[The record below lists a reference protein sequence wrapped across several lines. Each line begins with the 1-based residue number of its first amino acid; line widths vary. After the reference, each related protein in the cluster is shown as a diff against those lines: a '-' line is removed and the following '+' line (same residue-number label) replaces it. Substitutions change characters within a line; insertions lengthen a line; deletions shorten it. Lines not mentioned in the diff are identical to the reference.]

1 MHEIHNKLS
10 CNDRFRRGR
19 FKISWLPVSLLM
31 LLLLLTTVSL
41 QHVTA
46 DLATKNADTTLIR
59 LIDEASEPFSDIATA
74 DLDGLLERIGDSRIV
89 LIGEATHGTAEFYDM
104 RARIT
109 RELIENKGFTLIALE
124 ADWPDA
130 VIVDQFIRGPVIRGQ
145 ARIPVQHYRPFTSFP
160 DWMWANHSFQE
171 FTHWLKDYNEK
182 VKTKEG
188 AVSLYGLDLYNLYRS
203 IDMVVDY
210 LNYIDPEAADA
221 ARWHYSCMK
230 RWARD
235 PSQYSH
241 VMDSRVM
248 NGHMMRSR
256 NDTGC
261 SAGVS
266 AVFNILQKNKSAYRV
281 IDKQAYFNAEQNAR
295 LVVNGERYFRTLY
308 HEDNTSWNQR
318 DSNMLESLNAI
329 LQHHP
334 AEKVIIWAHN
344 SHIGDA
350 RAVQIAHAGKHNL
363 GQLVRET
370 FDDDSYHIGFGTD
383 HGTVAAATTWK
394 GPMVIMQ
401 VPSSHKDSYEY
412 LFHQAKHDNFLL
424 PLRQPDN
431 AELTDRLMT
440 KRMQRAIGVT
450 YDPDNEIE
458 RHYYYALLPYQF
470 DEYIWFD
477 ETQAVKPLSQSN

>member
-1 MHEIHNKLS
+1 MRKIHSKQFGYQSSDNK
-10 CNDRFRRGR
+10 RFCRSKY
-19 FKISWLPVSLLM
+19 KISWLPIS
-31 LLLLLTTVSL
+31 LLLLLLLVTTTSL
-41 QHVTA
+41 QHV
-46 DLATKNADTTLIR
+46 LAELVTENAGTTLVK
-59 LIDEASEPFSDIATA
+59 LIDESSEPLSEIATA
-74 DLDGLLERIGDSRIV
+74 DLGGLLERIGDSRVV
-89 LIGEATHGTAEFYDM
+89 LLGEATHGTAEFYDM

-109 RELIENKGFTLIALE
+109 RELIEKKGFTIVALE

-130 VIVDQFIRGPVIRGQ
+130 VIIDQFIRGPGIRGQ

-160 DWMWANHSFQE
+160 DWMWANHSFMA
-171 FTHWLKDYNEK
+171 FTRWLKHYNQQVEA
-182 VKTKEG
+182 TEG
-188 AVSLYGLDLYNLYRS
+188 VVSIYGLDLYNIYRS

-210 LNYIDPEAADA
+210 LNYLDPEAADA
-221 ARWHYSCMK
+221 ARWYYSCMK
-230 RWARD
+230 RWPRD

-241 VMDSRVM
+241 
-248 NGHMMRSR
+248 MMQSR

-266 AVFNILQKNKSAYRV
+266 AVLNILQKNMTAYSV

-308 HEDNTSWNQR
+308 HEENTSWNQR

>member
-1 MHEIHNKLS
+1 MASLQRALAE
-10 CNDRFRRGR
+10 
-19 FKISWLPVSLLM
+19 PVSGN
-31 LLLLLTTVSL
+31 TDS
-41 QHVTA
+41 
-46 DLATKNADTTLIR
+46 TLVK
-59 LIDEASEPFSDIATA
+59 LIDESSEPFSDIDTA
-74 DLDGLLERIGDSRIV
+74 GLDGLLERIGDARLV
-89 LIGEATHGTAEFYDM
+89 LLGEATHGTAEFYDM

-109 RELIENKGFTLIALE
+109 RELIEKKGFTVVALE

-130 VIVDQFIRGPVIRGQ
+130 VIIDQFIRDPGD
-145 ARIPVQHYRPFTSFP
+145 IPVKPYQPFTSFP
-160 DWMWANHSFQE
+160 DWMWGNHPFLA
-171 FTHWLKDYNEK
+171 FTHWLKDYNQQVE
-182 VKTKEG
+182 TKEDI
-188 AVSLYGLDLYNLYRS
+188 VSIYGLDLYNIYRS
-203 IDMVVDY
+203 IEMVVDY

-221 ARWHYSCMK
+221 ARWNYRCMK
-230 RWARD
+230 RWARE
-235 PSQYSH
+235 PSQYSRLMDSH
-241 VMDSRVM
+241 VMG
-248 NGHMMRSR
+248 GHMMQSR
-256 NDTGC
+256 NDNVC

-266 AVFNILQKNKSAYRV
+266 AVFNILLKNKVAYSV

-350 RAVQIAHAGKHNL
+350 RAVQIAYSGKYNL

-370 FDDDSYHIGFGTD
+370 FADDSYHIGFGTD
-383 HGTVAAATTWK
+383 HGTVAAAARWK
-394 GPMVIMQ
+394 GPMEIMQ
-401 VPSSHKDSYEY
+401 LPSSHKDSYEY
-412 LFHQAKHDNFLL
+412 LFHQVKHDNFLL
-424 PLRQPDN
+424 ALRQPDH

-450 YDPDNEIE
+450 YDPDNEID

-470 DEYIWFD
+470 DEYIWF
-477 ETQAVKPLSQSN
+477 EATHAVKPLGPSY

>member
-1 MHEIHNKLS
+1 MFILL
-10 CNDRFRRGR
+10 
-19 FKISWLPVSLLM
+19 ISAASLQEAPAEPVSSN
-31 LLLLLTTVSL
+31 TG
-41 QHVTA
+41 
-46 DLATKNADTTLIR
+46 TTLVR
-59 LIDEASEPFSDIATA
+59 LIDEASEPFTDIATA
-74 DLDGLLERIGDSRIV
+74 DLDGLLERIGDSRVV
-89 LIGEATHGTAEFYDM
+89 LLGESTHGTAEFYDM
-104 RARIT
+104 RARIS
-109 RELIENKGFTLIALE
+109 RELIQNKDFTIVALE

-130 VIVDQFIRGPVIRGQ
+130 VIIDQFVRGPG
-145 ARIPVQHYRPFTSFP
+145 RIPVQHYKPFTSFP
-160 DWMWANHSFQE
+160 DWMWANHSFMV
-171 FTHWLKDYNEK
+171 FTLWLKDYNQH
-182 VKTKEG
+182 VGIKEDR
-188 AVSLYGLDLYNLYRS
+188 VSLYGLDLYNLKRS

-221 ARWHYSCMK
+221 ARWYYSCMK
-230 RWARD
+230 QWTHD
-235 PSQYSH
+235 PSLYSH
-241 VMDSRVM
+241 LMDSRVM
-248 NGHMMRSR
+248 DGRMMKSR

-266 AVFNILQKNKSAYRV
+266 AVFDILQKNKIAYSV

-329 LQHHP
+329 LQQHP
-334 AEKVIIWAHN
+334 SEKVIIWAHN

-350 RAVQIAHAGKHNL
+350 RAVQIAHSGKHNL

-370 FDDDSYHIGFGTD
+370 FEDDSYHIGFGSD
-383 HGTVAAATTWK
+383 RGALAAAARWK
-394 GPMVIMQ
+394 GPMQIMQ
-401 VPSSHKDSYEY
+401 MPSSHKDSYEY
-412 LFHQAKHDNFLL
+412 LFHQARHGNFLL
-424 PLRQPDN
+424 PLRQPEH

-450 YDPDNEIE
+450 YDPDNEIK

-477 ETQAVKPLSQSN
+477 ETHAVEPLSR